1 MDQAFINLGSISM
14 NLFKKNDFFYA
25 NGITSEE
32 KAFYF
37 PKQEKNVLPP
47 TPEVNSLS
55 DKFWDWLFDLVNPN
69 FLRPEGCV
77 FHWHC
82 NRKYGLKKKIWRI
95 LLYTKPEYD
104 RGMKQWKV
112 GVIGE
117 TEKYIRLQKETG
129 RITIDDIAALFRG
142 EEWRQET
149 DLTLRDFFA
158 QLTKSEKQDD

>member
-1 MDQAFINLGSISM
+1 M
-14 NLFKKNDFFYA
+14 NFLKKNDFFYA
-25 NGITSEE
+25 NGITPEE
-32 KAFYF
+32 KEFYF
-37 PKQEKNVLPP
+37 PKQDKIVLPP
-47 TPEVNSLS
+47 NPDATLS
-55 DKFWDWLFDLVNPN
+55 DKFWDWIFDLVNPD

-82 NRKYGLKKKIWRI
+82 NRKYQLKKKIWRI

-104 RGMKQWKV
+104 RGMKQWEV

-142 EEWRQET
+142 EPWQQET
-149 DLTLRDFFA
+149 DLTLREFFA